1 MVEKW
6 INTWEWAQYSF
17 EAPSCGATLRVFK
30 YENEFLL
37 VRADAW
43 TGDFDEEGILSSH
56 ASLEEAVR
64 AMYEEAYRD

>member
-1 MVEKW
+1 MNWVKT
-6 INTWEWAQYSF
+6 NEWSQYAN
-17 EAPSCGATLRVFK
+17 EAPSCGATLRVFGCGD
-30 YENEFLL
+30 EFLL